1 MRITPT
7 YIIDFDSTFTK
18 VEALDILAAIVMEG
32 KENKPEIEAKIKD
45 ITEQAMEGRLTF
57 DKALQQRLA
66 LLSVNKT
73 HLSLLIE
80 KLKTSISDSF
90 LRNEDFIRQY
100 ADHIY
105 IISGGFK
112 EFIIPVVAMLGIQED
127 HVFAN
132 EFIFDSAGYVTGVDE
147 TNPLSQAKGK
157 VTFVKS
163 LHLPGEVIVI
173 GDGYTDY
180 EIREAGL
187 ANKFYLFTENIS
199 RPHLSDKADKIV
211 NRLDDII
218 AH

>member
-18 VEALDILAAIVMEG
+18 VEALDILAGIVMEG
-32 KENKPEIEAKIKD
+32 KENKQEIEAKIKD
-45 ITEQAMEGRLTF
+45 ITDLAMEGRLSF
-57 DKALQQRLA
+57 DKALHQRLS

-73 HLSLLIE
+73 HLSLLIAT
-80 KLKTSISDSF
+80 LKTVLSDSF
-90 LRNEDFIRQY
+90 LRNEDFIRQN
-100 ADHIY
+100 ADNIY

-112 EFIIPVVAMLGIQED
+112 EFIIPVVDMLGIQED

-132 EFIFDSAGYVTGVDE
+132 EFIFDTEGNVTGFDE
-147 TNPLSQAKGK
+147 TQPLSQAKGK
-157 VTFVKS
+157 VTLVKS

-187 ANKFYLFTENIS
+187 ANKFYLFTENVI

-218 AH
+218 EN